1 MITIPEIKEANIIEI
16 QGTDSLNASRITIN
30 HNFRSVNGVIRKIIG
45 VIEEGALDGNSQFKG
60 SFDDVDNFIN
70 RTAGELGDEW
80 QYTGS
85 ATTTIS
91 DQTLSRG
98 DIVIVNSVTSGGRI
112 NGVLVVSANNG
123 GSTEGCVTNSQ
134 TPTPLETDTIVLG
147 SGGDTVKPSVYRI
160 SDNVEIDS
168 KIILTSRAVNEHIKQ
183 AIDGLDA
190 GPYDLAK
197 YEDVNGV
204 LLIHRLLEENGMVEI
219 IEQDPLKVPILRK
232 VCNKVLLEEWDE
244 DEGVYRGKFNHKLG
258 GNVIV
263 QIYDGNMN
271 LISCGIRNTDDGGGT
286 TEITSDDQVVIA
298 CVIG

>member
-60 SFDDVDNFIN
+60 SFDNVDNFIN

-147 SGGDTVKPSVYRI
+147 SGRNTVKPSVYKI
-160 SDNVEIDS
+160 SDDVVSDS
-168 KIILTSRAVNEHIKQ
+168 KIILTSRAVNEHIKNV
-183 AIDGLDA
+183 IDELDA
-190 GPYDLAK
+190 GPLDLAK
-197 YEDVNGV
+197 HNEMDGV
-204 LLIHRLLEENGMVEI
+204 LLVHRLLEDNGVI
-219 IEQDPLKVPILRK
+219 KVIEQDSLKVPILRK
-232 VCNKVLLEEWDE
+232 VCGKVPLEWDE
-244 DEGVYRGKFNHKLG
+244 DEGVFKGRFKHKLG
-258 GNVIV
+258 AEVIV
-263 QIYDGNMN
+263 QIYDGDMN
-271 LISCGIRNTDDGGGT
+271 QIACAIRNTSDNGGT
-286 TEITSDDQVVIA
+286 TEIASGDQMVIA

>member
-60 SFDDVDNFIN
+60 SFDNVDNFIN

-123 GSTEGCVTNSQ
+123 GSTAGCVTNSQ
-134 TPTPLETDTIVLG
+134 TPTPLEYDTIVLG
-147 SGGDTVKPSVYRI
+147 SGRNTVKPSVYKI
-160 SDNVEIDS
+160 SDNVEFDS
-168 KIILTSRAVNEHIKQ
+168 KIILTSRAVNEYIRRV
-183 AIDGLDA
+183 IDELDA
-190 GPYDLAK
+190 GAYDLAK
-197 YEDVNGV
+197 YNDVDGI
-204 LLIHRLLEENGMVEI
+204 LLIYRLLEDNGLIKTV
-219 IEQDPLKVPILRK
+219 EQDPVKVPILRK
-232 VCNKVLLEEWDE
+232 VCDKVPLEWDE
-244 DEGVYRGKFNHKLG
+244 DEGVFKGKFNHKLG
-258 GNVIV
+258 NKVIV
-263 QIYDGNMN
+263 QIYDGDMN
-271 LISCGIRNTDDGGGT
+271 QIACAIRNTEENGGT
-286 TEITSDDQVVIA
+286 TEIASGDQVVIA